1 MGGYYLENKSKNF
14 LEKMS
19 TRDYE
24 GWRRY
29 GKWKKEQYENYQK
42 QMSDREIMDA
52 KHKSHKKVPVVKN
65 IDQMPDQKWH
75 RRISF
80 IKSGIRIVGYLAIPI
95 NIPSAVALLVVS
107 EAVGII
113 EELV

>member
-1 MGGYYLENKSKNF
+1 
-14 LEKMS
+14 MS

-42 QMSDREIMDA
+42 QMSDREIMNA
-52 KHKSHKKVPVVKN
+52 KRGVKNPPQLKN

-95 NIPSAVALLVVS
+95 NTPTAVALLVVS

>member
-1 MGGYYLENKSKNF
+1 
-14 LEKMS
+14 MS

-29 GKWKKEQYENYQK
+29 GQWKKEQYENYQK
-42 QMSDREIMDA
+42 QMSDREIMNA
-52 KHKSHKKVPVVKN
+52 KNIRPVKLKN

-80 IKSGIRIVGYLAIPI
+80 IKSGIRIAGYALIPFNLI
-95 NIPSAVALLVVS
+95 AATVVLVVS
-107 EAVGII
+107 EVVGIV

>member
-1 MGGYYLENKSKNF
+1 
-14 LEKMS
+14 MS

-29 GKWKKEQYENYQK
+29 GKWIKENHKNYQK
-42 QMSDREIMDA
+42 QMSDREIMNA
-52 KHKSHKKVPVVKN
+52 KRGIINPPKVKN
-65 IDQMPDQKWH
+65 IDQMPNQKWH

-80 IKSGIRIVGYLAIPI
+80 LKSGIRIIGYGFIPFNLA
-95 NIPSAVALLVVS
+95 AATTLLIVS
-107 EAVGII
+107 EVVGII

>member
-1 MGGYYLENKSKNF
+1 
-14 LEKMS
+14 MS

-29 GKWKKEQYENYQK
+29 GQWKKEQYENYQK
-42 QMSDREIMDA
+42 QMSDREIMNA
-52 KHKSHKKVPVVKN
+52 KNIRPIKLKN

-75 RRISF
+75 RIISF
-80 IKSGIRIVGYLAIPI
+80 IKSGIRILGYALIPFNLI
-95 NIPSAVALLVVS
+95 AATVVLIAS
-107 EAVGII
+107 EVVGIV

>member
-1 MGGYYLENKSKNF
+1 
-14 LEKMS
+14 MS

-29 GKWKKEQYENYQK
+29 GQWKKEQYENYQK
-42 QMSDREIMDA
+42 QMSDREIMNA
-52 KHKSHKKVPVVKN
+52 KRVGSNPPQVKN

-80 IKSGIRIVGYLAIPI
+80 LKSGIRIAGYFAIPF
-95 NIPSAVALLVVS
+95 NIPAAVSLLVVS
-107 EAVGII
+107 EIVGIL

>member
-1 MGGYYLENKSKNF
+1 
-14 LEKMS
+14 MS

-29 GKWKKEQYENYQK
+29 GKWVKENHKNYQK
-42 QMSDREIMDA
+42 QMSDREIMNA
-52 KHKSHKKVPVVKN
+52 KKGIINPPQVKN

-80 IKSGIRIVGYLAIPI
+80 IKSGIRIIGYLAIPI
-95 NIPSAVALLVVS
+95 NIPAAVALLVVS